1 MSLNSV
7 PSSERPHIGFFG
19 RRNAGKSS
27 LINKIA
33 NQSVSVVSPVAGTT
47 TDIVRK
53 AMELLPIGPVVLIDT
68 PGFDDEGEL
77 GLLRI
82 EKTLAAISECDV
94 AVLVLDPEKG
104 MGETEKKLIELFT
117 EKKLPY
123 FNVFSKC
130 DLKKI
135 SAPSLSSVTGE
146 GIENLLGGISYL
158 LSSEKEERR
167 IIGDLLSPGDTV
179 ILVTPIDSASPK
191 GRLILPQVQTLR
203 DILDAEARALVV
215 TEKEYPS
222 ALSSLTSPPKMVVT
236 DSRVFKEIDEKTPTS
251 VPLTGFS
258 VLMARYKGTLRPSLS
273 GAKKLSSLKDGDLV
287 LIAEACTHKKQ
298 CGDIGTVKLPG
309 MLSAFT
315 QKKLRFSFT
324 SGKDFPENLSP
335 YSLII
340 QCGGCMI
347 TEREAQNRYASAESA
362 GIPITNYG
370 TAIAE
375 MNGILKRACA
385 PFSESL

>member
-7 PSSERPHIGFFG
+7 PSSERLHIGFFG
-19 RRNAGKSS
+19 RRNVGKSS

-53 AMELLPIGPVVLIDT
+53 AMEILPIGPVVLIDT

-82 EKTLAAISECDV
+82 EKTLAAISECDA

-104 MGETEKKLIELFT
+104 MGETEKKLIELFI
-117 EKKLPY
+117 EKKVPY

-130 DLKKI
+130 DLKKT

-146 GIENLLGGISYL
+146 GIEAMIAGVAYL
-158 LSSEKEERR
+158 LSADKKERR
-167 IIGDLLSPGDTV
+167 IVGDLLSPGDTV

-203 DILDAEARALVV
+203 DILDEGAMALVV

-222 ALSSLTSPPKMVVT
+222 ALSSLNVPPKMVIT
-236 DSRVFKEIDEKTPTS
+236 DSRVFKEINEKTPPH

-258 VLMARYKGTLRPSLS
+258 VLMARYKGTLRPALY
-273 GAKKLSSLKDGDLV
+273 GAKRLSSLKDGDSV

-298 CGDIGTVKLPG
+298 CGDIGTVKLPE

-315 QKKLRFSFT
+315 KKRLRFAFT
-324 SGKDFPENLSP
+324 SGKDFPHNLSP

-340 QCGGCMI
+340 QCGGCML
-347 TEREAQNRYASAESA
+347 TEREVENRYASAEGA
-362 GIPITNYG
+362 GVPITNYG

-375 MNGILKRACA
+375 MNGILKRATEL
-385 PFSESL
+385 FLK